1 VKTVPKTEGR
11 GLTSAVEA
19 SLIGVVAIGLLH
31 GLEPGHGWPIAL
43 LYSARTAKPTFYAF
57 VSSGIL
63 SFFHFVSSI
72 AVVVVYVVA
81 SSLTNYTSPIL
92 HYIAFAALIVLAVK
106 MLTEKVKDEFEEQH
120 EHFHDNTED
129 IQHEHPHEHETLG
142 THTHLHFHPKRV
154 ALSLR
159 KIASCAFF
167 LGFAHEEEFALLAL
181 ALGGVNPLFMMAS
194 YGLAVT
200 AGLMGVTIL
209 GIKMYGRVK
218 TRIHRYEKYIPKI
231 SGLILLVL
239 AVQIILG

>member
-1 VKTVPKTEGR
+1 M
-11 GLTSAVEA
+11 SALET

-72 AVVVVYVVA
+72 TVVVIYVVA
-81 SSLTNYTSPIL
+81 SSLINYTSPIL
-92 HYIAFAALIVLAVK
+92 RYIAFAALLVLAVK
-106 MLTEKVKDEFEEQH
+106 LLTEKVKDEFEEQH
-120 EHFHDNTED
+120 GHFHDSTED
-129 IQHEHPHEHETLG
+129 IKHEHLHEHEALG
-142 THTHLHFHPKRV
+142 SHSHLHFHPKRDV
-154 ALSLR
+154 LNLR
-159 KIASCAFF
+159 KIASFAFF

-181 ALGGVNPLFMMAS
+181 AVGGVNPLLMMVS

-209 GIKMYGRVK
+209 GIKMYEKVK
-218 TRIHRYEKYIPKI
+218 TKLRRYEKYIPKI
-231 SGLILLVL
+231 SGLILLAL
-239 AVQIILG
+239 AVQILIG